1 MSELTESSA
10 VESSSSATNETNA
23 TNESLNQAAES
34 TSAASEVKAEKAEP
48 KSLFETVK
56 AAMYATKTSDN
67 EAKGEAEQSPGS
79 EGEKDGGSPDDAPD
93 TDAPKDADGKQGK
106 GKGRDQRIEQLLHER
121 DSFKERAT
129 NWDQLSAWAK
139 DSGLVAD
146 ELSQSLAIA
155 RMVKQSP
162 HEALV
167 ALREVV
173 ASLEKVTG
181 HVLPEDLAEKVERG
195 LIDEETAKELSVGRT
210 RVALTEQQ
218 RRQEAEQRAA
228 QADLDSRAQLAQ
240 SIVKSVTAYETSLEQ
255 TDPDYPKIM
264 GLVKSKVIELMHE
277 DGVPTNA
284 QAAVSQV
291 KKAVAEIKSQLAV
304 VIPQRRPTRQ
314 APEGSTHGNSG
325 ARPSSSLEAAR
336 MALNGQAPKY

>member
-1 MSELTESSA
+1 MSESTESSA
-10 VESSSSATNETNA
+10 VESSSSATNEP
-23 TNESLNQAAES
+23 NESLSQVTES
-34 TSAASEVKAEKAEP
+34 TPVASEVQAEKAEP
-48 KSLFETVK
+48 KTLFETVK
-56 AAMYATKTSDN
+56 AAMNATKD
-67 EAKGEAEQSPGS
+67 EEGEDKGEAEQSPGS
-79 EGEKDGGSPDDAPD
+79 EGDKAGESQDDAPD

-106 GKGRDQRIEQLLHER
+106 GKGRDYRIEKLLHER

-129 NWDQLSAWAK
+129 NWDQFSAWAK

-155 RMVKQSP
+155 RMVKNAP

-173 ASLEKVTG
+173 SSLEKATG
-181 HVLPEDLAEKVERG
+181 HVLPEDLADKVERG
-195 LIDEETAKELSVGRT
+195 LIDEETARELSVGRT

-228 QADLDSRAQLAQ
+228 RAEFDGRAQLAQ
-240 SIVKSVTAYETSLEQ
+240 SIGKSVTEYEKSLEQ
-255 TDPDYPKIM
+255 TDPDYQKIK
-264 GLVKSKVIELMHE
+264 GLVKSKVVELMHE

-284 QAAVSQV
+284 EAAVGQV
-291 KKAVAEIKSQLAV
+291 KKAVAEIKSQLAG
-304 VIPQRRPTRQ
+304 VIPQRRSTRQ
-314 APEGSTHGNSG
+314 APTGSTHGNSG

>member
-1 MSELTESSA
+1 MSESTESSA

-34 TSAASEVKAEKAEP
+34 TPAASEVKAEKAEP
-48 KSLFETVK
+48 KTLFETVK
-56 AAMYATKTSDN
+56 AAMDATKTAEN

-79 EGEKDGGSPDDAPD
+79 EGEQDGKAPDGSPE
-93 TDAPKDADGKQGK
+93 TDAQKVADGKQGK

-121 DSFKERAT
+121 DTFKERAEH
-129 NWDQLSAWAK
+129 WDQFSAWAK

-155 RMVKQSP
+155 RMVKNAP

-195 LIDEETAKELSVGRT
+195 LIDEETARDLSVSRT

-218 RRQEAEQRAA
+218 RQQEAEQRSV
-228 QADLDSRAQLAQ
+228 QDELQGRAQLAQ
-240 SIVKSVTAYETSLEQ
+240 SIGQSVTEYEKSLEQ
-255 TDPDYPKIM
+255 TDPDYQKIK

-291 KKAVAEIKSQLAV
+291 KKAVAEIKSQLSSV
-304 VIPQRRPTRQ
+304 LPQRKPTRQ

-325 ARPSSSLEAAR
+325 ARPSNSLEAAR

>member
-1 MSELTESSA
+1 MSESTESSA

-34 TSAASEVKAEKAEP
+34 TPAASEVKAEKAEP
-48 KSLFETVK
+48 KTLFETVK
-56 AAMYATKTSDN
+56 AAMDATKTAEN

-79 EGEKDGGSPDDAPD
+79 EGEQDGKAPDGSPE
-93 TDAPKDADGKQGK
+93 TDAQKIADGKQGK

-121 DSFKERAT
+121 DTFKERAEH
-129 NWDQLSAWAK
+129 WDQFSAWAK

-155 RMVKQSP
+155 RMVKNAP

-181 HVLPEDLAEKVERG
+181 HVLPEDLADKVERG
-195 LIDEETAKELSVGRT
+195 LIDEETARDLSVSRT

-218 RRQEAEQRAA
+218 RQQEAEQRSV
-228 QADLDSRAQLAQ
+228 QDELQGRAQLAQ
-240 SIVKSVTAYETSLEQ
+240 SIGQSVTEYEKSLEQ
-255 TDPDYPKIM
+255 TDPDYQKIK

-291 KKAVAEIKSQLAV
+291 KKAVAEIKSQLSSV
-304 VIPQRRPTRQ
+304 LPQRKPTRQ

-325 ARPSSSLEAAR
+325 ARPSNSLEAAR

>member
-1 MSELTESSA
+1 MSESTESSA
-10 VESSSSATNETNA
+10 LESSSSATNETNA

-34 TSAASEVKAEKAEP
+34 TPVASEEKAEKAEP
-48 KSLFETVK
+48 KTLFETVK
-56 AAMYATKTSDN
+56 AAMDATKAAEG

-79 EGEKDGGSPDDAPD
+79 EGEKDGKAPD
-93 TDAPKDADGKQGK
+93 ESPGTDAKKDADGKQGK
-106 GKGRDQRIEQLLHER
+106 GKGRDQRIEQLLTER

-129 NWDQLSAWAK
+129 HWDQFSAWAK
-139 DSGLVAD
+139 ESGLVAD

-167 ALREVV
+167 ALRDVV
-173 ASLEKVTG
+173 ASLEKATG
-181 HVLPEDLAEKVERG
+181 HVLPEDLADKVERG
-195 LIDEETAKELSVGRT
+195 LIDEETARDLSVSRT

-218 RRQEAEQRAA
+218 RRQEAEQRTA
-228 QADLDSRAQLAQ
+228 QADLDSRVQLAQ
-240 SIVKSVTAYETSLEQ
+240 SIGQSVTEYEKSLEQ
-255 TDPDYPKIM
+255 TDPDYQKIK

-277 DGVPTNA
+277 DGVPANA
-284 QAAVSQV
+284 QAAVAQV
-291 KKAVAEIKSQLAV
+291 KKAVAEIKSQLSS
-304 VIPQRRPTRQ
+304 VIPQRKPTRQ

-325 ARPSSSLEAAR
+325 ARPSTSLEAAR

>member
-1 MSELTESSA
+1 MSESTESSA

-23 TNESLNQAAES
+23 TNESLNKVTES
-34 TSAASEVKAEKAEP
+34 TPVASEVKAEKAEP
-48 KSLFETVK
+48 KTLFETVK
-56 AAMYATKTSDN
+56 AAMDATKTAEN

-79 EGEKDGGSPDDAPD
+79 EGEQDGKAPDGSPE
-93 TDAPKDADGKQGK
+93 TDAQKIADGKQGK

-121 DSFKERAT
+121 DTFKERAEH
-129 NWDQLSAWAK
+129 WDQFSAWAK

-155 RMVKQSP
+155 RMVKNAP

-181 HVLPEDLAEKVERG
+181 HVLPEDLADKVERG
-195 LIDEETAKELSVGRT
+195 LIDEETARDLSVSRT

-218 RRQEAEQRAA
+218 RQQEAEQRSV
-228 QADLDSRAQLAQ
+228 QDELQGRAQLAQ
-240 SIVKSVTAYETSLEQ
+240 SIGQSVTEYEKSIEQ
-255 TDPDYPKIM
+255 TDPDYQKIK

-291 KKAVAEIKSQLAV
+291 KKAVAEIKSQLSSV
-304 VIPQRRPTRQ
+304 LPQRKPTRQ

-325 ARPSSSLEAAR
+325 ARPSNSLEAAR

>member
-1 MSELTESSA
+1 MSESTESSA

-34 TSAASEVKAEKAEP
+34 TPAASEVKAEKAEP
-48 KSLFETVK
+48 KTLFETVK
-56 AAMYATKTSDN
+56 AAMDATKTAEN

-79 EGEKDGGSPDDAPD
+79 EGEQDGKAPDGSPE
-93 TDAPKDADGKQGK
+93 TDAQKIADGKQGK

-121 DSFKERAT
+121 DTFKERAEH
-129 NWDQLSAWAK
+129 WDQFSAWAK

-155 RMVKQSP
+155 RMVKNAP

-195 LIDEETAKELSVGRT
+195 LIDEETARDLSVSRT

-218 RRQEAEQRAA
+218 RQQEAEQRSV
-228 QADLDSRAQLAQ
+228 QAELQGRAQLAQ
-240 SIVKSVTAYETSLEQ
+240 SIGQSVTEYEKSIEQ
-255 TDPDYPKIM
+255 TDPDYQKIK

-291 KKAVAEIKSQLAV
+291 KKAVAEIKSQLSSV
-304 VIPQRRPTRQ
+304 LPQRKPTRQ

-325 ARPSSSLEAAR
+325 ARPSNSLEAAR

>member
-23 TNESLNQAAES
+23 TNESLSQVTES
-34 TSAASEVKAEKAEP
+34 TPVASEVQAEKAEP
-48 KSLFETVK
+48 KTLFETVK
-56 AAMYATKTSDN
+56 AAMNATKDADGEDT
-67 EAKGEAEQSPGS
+67 GEAEQSPGS
-79 EGEKDGGSPDDAPD
+79 EGEKAGESQDDAPD

-129 NWDQLSAWAK
+129 NWDQFSAWAK

-155 RMVKQSP
+155 RMVKNAP

-173 ASLEKVTG
+173 TSLEKVTG
-181 HVLPEDLAEKVERG
+181 YVLPEDLADKVERG
-195 LIDEETAKELSVGRT
+195 LVDEETARELSVGRS
-210 RVALTEQQ
+210 RVAMTEQQ
-218 RRQEAEQRAA
+218 RRQEAEQRAL
-228 QADLDSRAQLAQ
+228 QAEFDGRAHLAQ
-240 SIVKSVTAYETSLEQ
+240 SIGKSVTEYEKSLEQ
-255 TDPDYPKIM
+255 TDPDYQKIK
-264 GLVKSKVIELMHE
+264 GLVKSKVVELMHE

-284 QAAVSQV
+284 EAAVGQV
-291 KKAVAEIKSQLAV
+291 KKAVAEIKSQLAG
-304 VIPQRRPTRQ
+304 VIPQRRSTRQ
-314 APEGSTHGNSG
+314 APTGSTHGNSG

>member
-1 MSELTESSA
+1 MSESTESSA

-23 TNESLNQAAES
+23 TNESLSQAAES
-34 TSAASEVKAEKAEP
+34 ATAASEVKAEKAEP
-48 KSLFETVK
+48 KTLFETVK
-56 AAMYATKTSDN
+56 AAMDATKAAEGED
-67 EAKGEAEQSPGS
+67 KGEAEQSPGS
-79 EGEKDGGSPDDAPD
+79 EGEKDGESPDDAPE
-93 TDAPKDADGKQGK
+93 TEATKVADGKQGK
-106 GKGRDQRIEQLLHER
+106 GKGRDQRIEQLLTER
-121 DSFKERAT
+121 DSFKERASH
-129 NWDQLSAWAK
+129 WDQFSAWAK

-167 ALREVV
+167 ALRDVV

-181 HVLPEDLAEKVERG
+181 HVLPEDLADKVERG

-210 RVALTEQQ
+210 RVAMSEQQ
-218 RRQEAEQRAA
+218 RQQEAEQRAV
-228 QADLDSRAQLAQ
+228 QAELDGRAQLAQ
-240 SIVKSVTAYETSLEQ
+240 SIVKSVTEYEKSLEQ
-255 TDPDYPKIM
+255 TDPDYQKIK
-264 GLVKSKVIELMHE
+264 GLVKSKVVELMHE
-277 DGVPTNA
+277 DGVPNNA
-284 QAAVSQV
+284 QAAVAQV
-291 KKAVAEIKSQLAV
+291 KKAVAEIKQQLSGV
-304 VIPQRRPTRQ
+304 LPQRRPTRQ

>member
-1 MSELTESSA
+1 MSESTESSA

-34 TSAASEVKAEKAEP
+34 TPAASEVKAEKAEP
-48 KSLFETVK
+48 KTLFETVK
-56 AAMYATKTSDN
+56 AAMDATKAAEV

-79 EGEKDGGSPDDAPD
+79 EGEQDGKAPDGSPD
-93 TDAPKDADGKQGK
+93 TDAQKVADGKQGK

-121 DSFKERAT
+121 DTFKERAEH
-129 NWDQLSAWAK
+129 WDQFSAWAK

-155 RMVKQSP
+155 RMVKNAP

-195 LIDEETAKELSVGRT
+195 LIDEETARDLSVSRT

-218 RRQEAEQRAA
+218 RQQEAEQRSV
-228 QADLDSRAQLAQ
+228 QDELQGRAQLAQ
-240 SIVKSVTAYETSLEQ
+240 SIGQSVTEYEKSLEQ
-255 TDPDYPKIM
+255 TDPDYQKIK

-291 KKAVAEIKSQLAV
+291 KKAVAEIKSQLSSV
-304 VIPQRRPTRQ
+304 LPQRKPTRQ

-325 ARPSSSLEAAR
+325 ARPSNSLEAAR